1 MAGAKVLRTPILGL
15 WVDDSTMRALAWFGN
30 QDVRMID
37 APAPAITNV
46 GLLLIFLEKGWLI
59 KSIRTEM

>member
-1 MAGAKVLRTPILGL
+1 MGPTGDIEIDTKYANKGDG
-15 WVDDSTMRALAWFGN
+15 STMRALAWFGN

-46 GLLLIFLEKGWLI
+46 GHFIFLEKG
-59 KSIRTEM
+59 RAD